1 MPGGTQRQTVG
12 AGNGVLFE
20 VVFNTDP
27 RKKPAHGI
35 SLSYGGQVYRCSDAA
50 SIGSVHTIHTDDE
63 DDDEDDCPRN
73 SRGHG
78 KGHSQASPRKLPSSS
93 ACLKK
98 SPRGSI
104 LRSPLSPKASPKKL
118 RRSRTLSPSHQS
130 RTRSILAPFSNF
142 SRKLSFRRHSY
153 DEDAKT
159 KQDKRQVR
167 HKATKPVIDPR
178 PIVQSIPLG
187 CQQASAHFAYQKQF
201 PMYHY
206 VPAPHP
212 QPVFGAPP
220 IVYPMA
226 HGAPSNN
233 TAPQCP
239 PALQQMQDHIN
250 HLTSILA
257 ANPIDLLAKRELGRL
272 LAERNSFLDS
282 ATKQAATT
290 VNPSL
295 VETVKPKKDGVRF
308 IATKEPIVDDSDGDD
323 LQENAAASIASSKL
337 SVAPEQHHIC
347 SGCREQRSP
356 SFHRKHPFA
365 KPVHNVCRKCREG
378 KRASSVMN
386 RYHFCDSCGIVRS
399 KEYHHRRGN
408 ATSVSGRSKICRKC
422 HSNGNHVRE
431 STSKA
436 PRDYKGPSKDG
447 KRNEFVISKPVARTA
462 SALPRESV
470 KIEPR
475 TRSRQSQRQ
484 RDSADDTGVW
494 GHDGASDLGQS
505 SRSTTQPETLY
516 NTVKEEAFNSYR
528 PPEISDEDASSNQPV
543 TLESSF
549 HSSGTESFNFQ
560 ERTAPAAHFTEFPL
574 FDSACESS
582 EASFPSLPAS
592 SHNTTS
598 NPYYQPR
605 STAARPCSPSR
616 PAEAP
621 LPPPPP
627 PRRPSP
633 PAYHL
638 PPRASRPSPSETYS
652 GSAFPDFPD
661 VSGKPRFVNR
671 NQSWPGDMHVPS
683 PSVFSSVFGPGRK
696 VSASDGAQSPQPSP
710 PAHDSHRPWTRAD
723 AGERFTTGAFGKPPP
738 PPPTSSFQTSTSPP
752 ASPWASF
759 SGPISHPAADESGGG
774 SRGAFSHDGS
784 SHAGA
789 RKASVF
795 GGCYYRSSPEPAS
808 PDDPPRGFPFRFEK
822 PKSYSRRGGVRD
834 EFKSTRGAWNVKTG
848 SSDAS
853 AFACRGGHEDVP
865 EPIIEEPSS
874 PVAKSPLTTPLL
886 LEFHGETSDSGVE
899 FLIDSSDS
907 LSASSSSSSSQESLL
922 ASHLDGLAVHNP

>member
-1 MPGGTQRQTVG
+1 MAGGTQRKTVV

-20 VVFNTDP
+20 FVFKNADP

-50 SIGSVHTIHTDDE
+50 SIGSVHTIHTDE
-63 DDDEDDCPRN
+63 DDEDDCLKD

-78 KGHSQASPRKLPSSS
+78 KDHSQASPRKLLSS

-98 SPRGSI
+98 SPRGSK
-104 LRSPLSPKASPKKL
+104 LRSPLSSKPSSKKL

-142 SRKLSFRRHSY
+142 SRKLAFRRHSY
-153 DEDAKT
+153 DEYAKT
-159 KQDKRQVR
+159 KQDKPQVRQVR
-167 HKATKPVIDPR
+167 QEATKPVIGPR
-178 PIVQSIPLG
+178 PIMQNIPLG
-187 CQQASAHFAYQKQF
+187 WQQAPPHFAHQKQF

-206 VPAPHP
+206 VLAPHL
-212 QPVFGAPP
+212 QSVFGAPP
-220 IVYPMA
+220 TAYSMA
-226 HGAPSNN
+226 HGAPSNY

-239 PALQQMQDHIN
+239 PALQQLQDHIN
-250 HLTSILA
+250 HLTSIVA
-257 ANPIDLLAKRELGRL
+257 ANPIDLLAKRELSRL
-272 LAERNSFLDS
+272 IAERNSFLDS
-282 ATKQAATT
+282 ATKKGATT
-290 VNPSL
+290 DSPSR

-308 IATKEPIVDDSDGDD
+308 MATKEPIVDDSGADE
-323 LQENAAASIASSKL
+323 LQENATASIAPSEL

-347 SGCREQRSP
+347 SSCGEQRSP

-422 HSNGNHVRE
+422 HLNDNHVRE

-436 PRDYKGPSKDG
+436 ADNYKGPSKDG
-447 KRNEFVISKPVARTA
+447 KREKVVTSKPVARTA
-462 SALPRESV
+462 SALPRESF
-470 KIEPR
+470 KFQPR
-475 TRSRQSQRQ
+475 TRSRQTQRQ
-484 RDSADDTGVW
+484 RDSADDTGAL
-494 GHDGASDLGQS
+494 GHDGTSDLGQS

-516 NTVKEEAFNSYR
+516 NTVKAEAFNSYR
-528 PPEISDEDASSNQPV
+528 PPELSDEDATSDQPA

-560 ERTAPAAHFTEFPL
+560 ARTVPAVHSPEFPL
-574 FDSACESS
+574 SDTARESR
-582 EASFPSLPAS
+582 EASLPSLRAS

-605 STAARPCSPSR
+605 NTAARPCSPFR
-616 PAEAP
+616 PEEAP
-621 LPPPPP
+621 PPSPTPPPL
-627 PRRPSP
+627 
-633 PAYHL
+633 AHHL
-638 PPRASRPSPSETYS
+638 PPRTSCPPPSEIRSES
-652 GSAFPDFPD
+652 GFPDLPDFPG
-661 VSGKPRFVNR
+661 VSSKPRFVDR

-683 PSVFSSVFGPGRK
+683 PSNFSYVSGSRRK

-710 PAHDSHRPWTRAD
+710 PNPRPWTRAD
-723 AGERFTTGAFGKPPP
+723 AGDRFTTGAFGKPP

-759 SGPISHPAADESGGG
+759 SGPIPHPAVD
-774 SRGAFSHDGS
+774 D
-784 SHAGA
+784 HAGA

-795 GGCYYRSSPEPAS
+795 GGCYYRSSPEPGS
-808 PDDPPRGFPFRFEK
+808 PDNAPPRGFPFRFEK
-822 PKSYSRRGGVRD
+822 PRSYSRRGGIRD
-834 EFKSTRGAWNVKTG
+834 EFKSTRGAWNVNTG
-848 SSDAS
+848 SSG
-853 AFACRGGHEDVP
+853 FARSGGGHEDVP

-899 FLIDSSDS
+899 FLTDSSDS
-907 LSASSSSSSSQESLL
+907 FSASSSSSSSQESLL
-922 ASHLDGLAVHNP
+922 ASHLGGLSVHNL

>member
-1 MPGGTQRQTVG
+1 MAGGTQRKTVV

-20 VVFNTDP
+20 VVFKNAEP
-27 RKKPAHGI
+27 SKKPAHGI

-50 SIGSVHTIHTDDE
+50 SIGSVHTIHTEDE
-63 DDDEDDCPRN
+63 DDEDDCLRN

-78 KGHSQASPRKLPSSS
+78 KDLDQASPQKLLSS

-104 LRSPLSPKASPKKL
+104 LRSRLSPKPSPKKL

-142 SRKLSFRRHSY
+142 SQKLSFRRHSY

-159 KQDKRQVR
+159 KQNKPQVR
-167 HKATKPVIDPR
+167 QEATKPVIGPR
-178 PIVQSIPLG
+178 PIVQNIPFG
-187 CQQASAHFAYQKQF
+187 CQQAPPPFVYQKQF

-206 VPAPHP
+206 VPAPHS

-220 IVYPMA
+220 TAYPMA
-226 HGAPSNN
+226 HGAPSGG

-239 PALQQMQDHIN
+239 PALQQLQDHIN
-250 HLTSILA
+250 HLTSIVA
-257 ANPIDLLAKRELGRL
+257 ANPIDLLAKQELGQL
-272 LAERNSFLDS
+272 LAERNAFLDS
-282 ATKQAATT
+282 ATKKTATT
-290 VNPSL
+290 VNPSR
-295 VETVKPKKDGVRF
+295 VETMKPKEDGVRL
-308 IATKEPIVDDSDGDD
+308 IATKKPILDDSGSDE
-323 LQENAAASIASSKL
+323 LQENSAASIGSSKS

-347 SGCREQRSP
+347 SGCGEQRSP

-365 KPVHNVCRKCREG
+365 KPVHNVCRKCRDG

-422 HSNGNHVRE
+422 HLNGNHVRE
-431 STSKA
+431 STNKA
-436 PRDYKGPSKDG
+436 PRDYKDLSKDG
-447 KRNEFVISKPVARTA
+447 KRKEIVTSKSVAHTA
-462 SALPRESV
+462 SALPRESI

-475 TRSRQSQRQ
+475 ARSRQSQRQ
-484 RDSADDTGVW
+484 RNSLANTDVL
-494 GHDGASDLGQS
+494 GHDGISDLGQS
-505 SRSTTQPETLY
+505 TRSTTQPETLY
-516 NTVKEEAFNSYR
+516 NTVKEESFKSYR
-528 PPEISDEDASSNQPV
+528 PPQIRDEDASSNPPV

-549 HSSGTESFNFQ
+549 HSSSTESFNFQ
-560 ERTAPAAHFTEFPL
+560 ERTVPTAHSPEFPL
-574 FDSACESS
+574 FDTACESS
-582 EASFPSLPAS
+582 EASLPSLCAS
-592 SHNTTS
+592 SHNITS

-605 STAARPCSPSR
+605 STAARPCSPFR

-621 LPPPPP
+621 PPPPSPP
-627 PRRPSP
+627 PRRPPP
-633 PAYHL
+633 PAHHL
-638 PPRASRPSPSETYS
+638 PPRTSYPPPFEMRS
-652 GSAFPDFPD
+652 GSSFPDFPD
-661 VSGKPRFVNR
+661 VSGKPRFVDR

-683 PSVFSSVFGPGRK
+683 PSDFSYVSGTGRK
-696 VSASDGAQSPQPSP
+696 VSASDGAQSPQPIP
-710 PAHDSHRPWTRAD
+710 PIYDSARPWTRAD
-723 AGERFTTGAFGKPPP
+723 AGERFTTGAFGKP

-759 SGPISHPAADESGGG
+759 SGPIPQPAADESGGG
-774 SRGAFSHDGS
+774 GSRGAVSHDGS

-789 RKASVF
+789 RKASAF
-795 GGCYYRSSPEPAS
+795 GGCYYRNSSPEPAS
-808 PDDPPRGFPFRFEK
+808 PDEPPRGFPFRFEK
-822 PKSYSRRGGVRD
+822 PRSYSRRGGGVRD
-834 EFKSTRGAWNVKTG
+834 EFKSTRGAWNVNTG
-848 SSDAS
+848 NS
-853 AFACRGGHEDVP
+853 AFARRGRGHEDVP

-899 FLIDSSDS
+899 LLTDSSDS
-907 LSASSSSSSSQESLL
+907 FSASSSSSSSQESLL
-922 ASHLDGLAVHNP
+922 ASHLGDFSVHHL

>member
-1 MPGGTQRQTVG
+1 MAGGTQRKTVV

-20 VVFNTDP
+20 VVFKNADP

-50 SIGSVHTIHTDDE
+50 SIGSVHTIHTHDE
-63 DDDEDDCPRN
+63 DDDDDCPKA
-73 SRGHG
+73 SHG
-78 KGHSQASPRKLPSSS
+78 SGKDHSQAFPRKLSSS

-98 SPRGSI
+98 SPRGSK
-104 LRSPLSPKASPKKL
+104 LRPPLSPKPSPKKL

-142 SRKLSFRRHSY
+142 SRKLSFRRHSH
-153 DEDAKT
+153 DEYAKT
-159 KQDKRQVR
+159 KQDKRQIR
-167 HKATKPVIDPR
+167 QEATKPVIGPR
-178 PIVQSIPLG
+178 PIMQNIPLG
-187 CQQASAHFAYQKQF
+187 CQQAPPHFAYQKQF

-206 VPAPHP
+206 VPAPHL
-212 QPVFGAPP
+212 QSVFGAPP
-220 IVYPMA
+220 TAYSMA

-239 PALQQMQDHIN
+239 PALQQLQDHIN
-250 HLTSILA
+250 HLTSIVA
-257 ANPIDLLAKRELGRL
+257 AYPIDLFAKRELSRL

-282 ATKQAATT
+282 ATKKTATT
-290 VNPSL
+290 TSPSR

-308 IATKEPIVDDSDGDD
+308 IATKKPIVDDSGDD
-323 LQENAAASIASSKL
+323 KLQENDTASIASSEL
-337 SVAPEQHHIC
+337 SIAPEQHHIC
-347 SGCREQRSP
+347 SSCGEQRSP

-422 HSNGNHVRE
+422 HLNGSHVRE

-436 PRDYKGPSKDG
+436 PHDYKGPSKDG
-447 KRNEFVISKPVARTA
+447 KREEVVTSKPVARTA
-462 SALPRESV
+462 SALLGESV

-475 TRSRQSQRQ
+475 TRSRQTQRQ
-484 RDSADDTGVW
+484 RDSADDTGVL
-494 GHDGASDLGQS
+494 GHDGTSDLGQS
-505 SRSTTQPETLY
+505 SRSTTQPETVY

-528 PPEISDEDASSNQPV
+528 PPELSDEDASSDQPV

-549 HSSGTESFNFQ
+549 RSSGTESFDFQ
-560 ERTAPAAHFTEFPL
+560 ERTVPAVHSPEFPL
-574 FDSACESS
+574 FDTACESS
-582 EASFPSLPAS
+582 EASLPSLRAS
-592 SHNTTS
+592 SCNTTS

-605 STAARPCSPSR
+605 STAARPCSPFR

-621 LPPPPP
+621 PSSPTPPH
-627 PRRPSP
+627 
-633 PAYHL
+633 PAHHL
-638 PPRASRPSPSETYS
+638 PPRTSYPPPSEMRS
-652 GSAFPDFPD
+652 GSSFPDFPD
-661 VSGKPRFVNR
+661 VSSKPRFVDR

-683 PSVFSSVFGPGRK
+683 PSDFSYLSGPGRK
-696 VSASDGAQSPQPSP
+696 VSASDGAQSPPPSP
-710 PAHDSHRPWTRAD
+710 PAYDNPRPWTRAD
-723 AGERFTTGAFGKPPP
+723 AGNDRFTTGAFGKPPP
-738 PPPTSSFQTSTSPP
+738 PPPTSSFHTSSSPP
-752 ASPWASF
+752 ASPWVSF
-759 SGPISHPAADESGGG
+759 SGPIPHPAVDESADGG

-784 SHAGA
+784 SHVDA

-795 GGCYYRSSPEPAS
+795 GGCYYHSSPEPGS
-808 PDDPPRGFPFRFEK
+808 PDDAPPRGFPFRFEK
-822 PKSYSRRGGVRD
+822 PRSYSRRGGTRD
-834 EFKSTRGAWNVKTG
+834 EFKSTRGAWNVNTG
-848 SSDAS
+848 SS
-853 AFACRGGHEDVP
+853 AFARHGRGHEDVP

-886 LEFHGETSDSGVE
+886 LGT
-899 FLIDSSDS
+899 
-907 LSASSSSSSSQESLL
+907 
-922 ASHLDGLAVHNP
+922 